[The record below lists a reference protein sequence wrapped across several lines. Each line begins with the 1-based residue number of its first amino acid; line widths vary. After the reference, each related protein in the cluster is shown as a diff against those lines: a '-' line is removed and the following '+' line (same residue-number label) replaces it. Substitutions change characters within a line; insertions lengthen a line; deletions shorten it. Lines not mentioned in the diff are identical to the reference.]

1 MPRGDHLGK
10 PVGNKKAYV
19 SHGNLESSVLLKY
32 LLVIPYWVL
41 QWMVAHA
48 VVALIVMDHFS
59 LDDWTEVVTDLD
71 YVRFTVLSCGVI
83 SALQFVLLFP
93 VRTPTGRASQSTALS
108 FSVAAAAV
116 GGAAL
121 AGGILLGLAG
131 LHDLV
136 IRPADMNLLHV
147 DAFWW
152 SFWACAALSW
162 FVCWRLGAAYM
173 RRGPM
178 ESRLGRLVAWIF
190 AGSVVETVALIPLEV
205 MIRRRLDCYCDR
217 GGFWSIVLCVGVG
230 LYTLGPATLLHV
242 LARRRRA
249 WYAGHCRGCGY
260 DFEGLTG
267 GCCPECGSP
276 RTPLEIGGASSPTI
290 PAKTP

>member
-1 MPRGDHLGK
+1 MRGK
-10 PVGNKKAYV
+10 
-19 SHGNLESSVLLKY
+19 LESSVLLKY

-41 QWMVAHA
+41 QWMAAHA
-48 VVALIVMDHFS
+48 IVALFAMNRFS
-59 LDDWTEVVTDLD
+59 LEDWTEVATDRQ
-71 YVRFTVLSCGVI
+71 YVQFTVVSCGVI

-93 VRTPTGRASQSTALS
+93 VRTPTGRSSQSAALG
-108 FSVAAAAV
+108 FSVATAAV
-116 GGAAL
+116 GGATL
-121 AGGILLGLAG
+121 AGSILLGLAG

-136 IRPADMNLLHV
+136 IHPADLNLLHV

-152 SFWACAALSW
+152 CFWACAALSW

-173 RRGPM
+173 RRGPV
-178 ESRLGRLVAWIF
+178 ESRLARLATWIF
-190 AGSVVETVALIPLEV
+190 AGSVVELVALIPLEV

-217 GGFWSIVLCVGVG
+217 GGFWAIVLCFGVG

-242 LARRRRA
+242 LARRQRA

-260 DFEGLTG
+260 DLSGLTG
-267 GCCPECGSP
+267 GCCPECGSTW
-276 RTPLEIGGASSPTI
+276 TPSENGGENSPTI